1 MSNVIYILIILLVIA
16 IIYKQSESKMNKDK
30 LIHNSDI
37 SNFLLGNTTINNIG
51 YFNKPILWIHCP
63 IEYNARNW
71 QSFGSRSS
79 YELNQ
84 PYLYLTTKSI
94 IQNCQDSFQIVIFD
108 DTSFSKILPDWSYSE
123 LPLQCS
129 TRLLGFLQ
137 LLYTY
142 GGLLTPIS
150 FLCLKDLI
158 KLYKNGIRNNKMFV
172 CENINYNT
180 IHNSLFIPDYHFMG
194 ASKNNHYIKSF
205 YTYVKDNIL
214 PDKTYNNKITGKIEE
229 YLNSLILNNKINLI
243 SGFDVGVMSSKE
255 TPIYIDDL
263 LSTKYLNID
272 NDSTYGIWIPAYQIL
287 SRPKFQWFARLSE
300 EQILNSNLILCKYIL
315 LSNIQQY
322 KGNPNTETIMNNNR
336 ITSET
341 NLVSFWK
348 TPLVNGLYGL
358 KPHYLG
364 NNVPYST
371 TTTTAT
377 TE

>member
-16 IIYKQSESKMNKDK
+16 IIYKKSESKTVKPIN
-30 LIHNSDI
+30 NSDI
-37 SNFLLGNTTINNIG
+37 SNFFLGNTSIQNIG
-51 YFNKPILWIHCP
+51 YCNKPILWIHCP

-94 IQNCQDSFQIVIFD
+94 IQYCQDSFQIVIFD
-108 DTSFSKILPDWSYSE
+108 DTSFSKLLSDWSYTE
-123 LPLQCS
+123 LPLHCT

-137 LLYTY
+137 ILYTY

-158 KLYKNGIRNNKMFV
+158 PLYKNGIRNNKMFV
-172 CENINYNT
+172 CENVNYNT

-194 ASKNNHYIKSF
+194 APKHNHYIKTF
-205 YTYVKDNIL
+205 FTYVKNHIL
-214 PDKTYNNKITGKIEE
+214 PDKTYNKRITGKIEE
-229 YLNSLILNNKINLI
+229 YLNSLIINNKMNLI
-243 SGFDVGVMSSKE
+243 SGFEIGVMTNKE

-263 LSTKYLNID
+263 LSSKYLNID
-272 NDSTYGIWIPAYQIL
+272 NSLTYGIWIPADQIL

-315 LSNIQQY
+315 LSNIPKY
-322 KGNPNTETIMNNNR
+322 KTDINTDSITDSR
-336 ITSET
+336 ITNET

-348 TPLVNGLYGL
+348 TPLFNGIFGL
-358 KPHYLG
+358 QPLYLG
-364 NNVPYST
+364 NNVPHASQSISQD
-371 TTTTAT
+371 
-377 TE
+377 